1 MIDVTGTVYIRGVKS
16 WMKKDGPNSDIVLS
30 SRMRLARNMEEYK
43 FPLLATMEESYA
55 VTKHVGDA
63 LTKNLMK

>member
-1 MIDVTGTVYIRGVKS
+1 
-16 WMKKDGPNSDIVLS
+16 MKKDGPNSDIVLS